1 MTDVMR
7 KATTIPTG
15 MPRARMAP
23 LLGCMTPCRIVVDL
37 GHPELPIDLL
47 HLHHNVDEDLEPR
60 AYVLTRQVCA
70 AFAFLHQQRQLL
82 DDQFGRLRVDRRNRT
97 GMTAIDVAQV
107 EKCGPIAQLLKKNA
121 VGSHPEG
128 AFQQRSEERRLGK
141 GCVSPCSSRW

>member
-47 HLHHNVDEDLEPR
+47 HLHPDVDADLEQR

-70 AFAFLHQQRQLL
+70 AFAFLHHQRQLL
-82 DDQFGRLRVDRRNRT
+82 EGQFARLRVDRRTRA
-97 GMTAIDVAQV
+97 GMTSIDVAPV
-107 EKCGPIAQLLKKNA
+107 EKWGPNTTHLKKNA
-121 VGSHPEG
+121 K
-128 AFQQRSEERRLGK
+128 QQNRERS
-141 GCVSPCSSRW
+141 

>member
-47 HLHHNVDEDLEPR
+47 HLHHDVDEDLEQR
-60 AYVLTRQVCA
+60 AYVLTRRVCA
-70 AFAFLHQQRQLL
+70 AFALLHQKRKLL
-82 DDQFGRLRVDRRNRT
+82 EGPCGPIRVDRST
-97 GMTAIDVAQV
+97 
-107 EKCGPIAQLLKKNA
+107 IA
-121 VGSHPEG
+121 
-128 AFQQRSEERRLGK
+128 GK
-141 GCVSPCSSRW
+141 TPL